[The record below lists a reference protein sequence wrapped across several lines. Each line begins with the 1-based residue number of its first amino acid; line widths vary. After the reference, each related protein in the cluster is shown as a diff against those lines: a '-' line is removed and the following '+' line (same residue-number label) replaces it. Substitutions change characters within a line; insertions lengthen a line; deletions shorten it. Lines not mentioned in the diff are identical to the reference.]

1 MSETKNVPITKAR
14 QINKAIATKYE
25 DDDCGLLE
33 HFYESES
40 NRIDCEQEVR
50 KMLGKVY
57 LSCGE

>member
-14 QINKAIATKYE
+14 QINKAIAPKYIE
-25 DDDCGLLE
+25 DDGCGLLE

-50 KMLGKVY
+50 KMLGKY
-57 LSCGE
+57 LSCGG